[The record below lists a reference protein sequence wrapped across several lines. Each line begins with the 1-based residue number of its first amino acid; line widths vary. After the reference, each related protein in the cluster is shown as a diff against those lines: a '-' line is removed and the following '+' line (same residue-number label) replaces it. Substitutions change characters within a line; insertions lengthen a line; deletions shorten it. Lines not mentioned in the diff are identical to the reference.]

1 MRRLPILLVPLVIL
15 GLAGCPQKAH
25 GPVGHA
31 RPQMA
36 VVEWLSAVDGGDFD
50 RAAAL
55 APPDV
60 PEAKRK
66 ILVETLAER
75 FSGVHRVNDA
85 PFALSPPQEGKIS
98 RPGDPRL
105 PGAGQGRPG
114 ADPPE
119 DRRQV
124 VRAPAAAAHA
134 AGARGEEDQGGPG
147 PGAQGRVRVARADPE
162 PASLRPVRFPVRVKL
177 ALFVAGV
184 VLLAGGV
191 PAGWLVLHARAQASA
206 RIHAQLFRLGATIA
220 GGGLFVDGQGGV
232 DGGALRDFVDNAPAL
247 RLPLVYVVFV
257 GPEGRPDPA
266 RSAVNAKALAPVAP
280 ALAARWRAGD
290 HPAVLAALATGSPGP
305 DAAALGVR
313 LKSKAGATLGHLQ
326 IGMSTVEADRRARA
340 TLRQSAGIV
349 GALLLGALL
358 LAISLAGPLVRPLS
372 RLAKAMAAV
381 TEGDLDQT
389 VLIRTRDEV
398 GRLGET
404 FNDMV
409 AGLRQRERLR
419 ATLGR
424 YVSDEVASRILSEAD
439 DLDVHGETRTVTVL
453 FLDMRGFSS
462 LTEHMAPRE
471 VLELIN
477 AYFDIIIDCVT
488 EAQGMVNKFIG
499 DAVMAVWGAPRPIAD
514 PELKAI
520 RCAYAIQKRLGAH
533 NWQRLQ
539 SGLPV
544 VNVGIGINTG
554 TAVAGNV
561 GTERRLEYT
570 VLGHEVNMAQRLE
583 SIAQPGQILVSARTF
598 EAVRGRV
605 TAQPLDPVRVKGK
618 QEPVVPFEITGLEDG
633 ADAEAG

>member
-1 MRRLPILLVPLVIL
+1 M
-15 GLAGCPQKAH
+15 
-25 GPVGHA
+25 
-31 RPQMA
+31 
-36 VVEWLSAVDGGDFD
+36 
-50 RAAAL
+50 
-55 APPDV
+55 
-60 PEAKRK
+60 
-66 ILVETLAER
+66 
-75 FSGVHRVNDA
+75 
-85 PFALSPPQEGKIS
+85 
-98 RPGDPRL
+98 
-105 PGAGQGRPG
+105 
-114 ADPPE
+114 
-119 DRRQV
+119 
-124 VRAPAAAAHA
+124 
-134 AGARGEEDQGGPG
+134 
-147 PGAQGRVRVARADPE
+147 
-162 PASLRPVRFPVRVKL
+162 
-177 ALFVAGV
+177 
-184 VLLAGGV
+184 
-191 PAGWLVLHARAQASA
+191 
-206 RIHAQLFRLGATIA
+206 
-220 GGGLFVDGQGGV
+220 
-232 DGGALRDFVDNAPAL
+232 
-247 RLPLVYVVFV
+247 
-257 GPEGRPDPA
+257 
-266 RSAVNAKALAPVAP
+266 
-280 ALAARWRAGD
+280 
-290 HPAVLAALATGSPGP
+290 
-305 DAAALGVR
+305 R